1 MAISGL
7 KDVSHS
13 KNEDCRIDH
22 IHLIKNRKGGT
33 MTKSRHLMVMVSL
46 LLATMFIV
54 SFATTQ
60 IYAAEYKLR
69 IACSHKPDSP
79 WVQAAQYFAKELE
92 ALSGGRIE
100 VSVHHSATLGN
111 TREVCEMVRNNTLE
125 AAIPGAAQL
134 STYTPEI
141 GVTVL
146 AYIFKSNES
155 MFSVLDGPIG
165 GYIDSKLAEANFHN
179 LGWYKNGFR
188 SVTNNKRPIEKLEDF
203 NGLKLRVLP
212 SPSVMAFFK
221 EVGVNPIH
229 IDWAELFEAMKKG
242 VVDGQENPPFFVWSG
257 KVYEINKYYSFTKH
271 MNEPGIL
278 VLSKKYYDNLPEDLR
293 LMVDVAAKKAEMW
306 ERAKMTEANDE
317 CLTKLKEAGMQINEI
332 PESELERFRKVTY
345 EKVYPAIV
353 KNKDLGPYTK
363 ELIDMV
369 LWAQE

>member
-1 MAISGL
+1 MMAVGSIML
-7 KDVSHS
+7 YFTRTK
-13 KNEDCRIDH
+13 
-22 IHLIKNRKGGT
+22 KGGH
-33 MTKSRHLMVMVSL
+33 MKKSRQFSVNVSL
-46 LLATMFIV
+46 LLATMILV
-54 SFATTQ
+54 SLATTP
-60 IYAAEYKLR
+60 IYAADYKLR
-69 IACSHKPDSP
+69 IACSHKPISP
-79 WVQAAQYFAKELE
+79 WVQAAQYFEKELE
-92 ALSGGRIE
+92 ALTGGRID

-125 AAIPGAAQL
+125 AAIPGSAQL

-146 AYIFKSNES
+146 AYIFKNDEG

-165 GYIDSKLAEANFHN
+165 DYIEAKLAESNFHN

-188 SVTNNKRPIEKLEDF
+188 SVTNNKRPIEKLEDL

-242 VVDGQENPPFFVWSG
+242 VVDGQENPPFFVWLG
-257 KVYEINKYYSFTKH
+257 KVYEMNKYYSFTKH

-278 VLSKKYYDNLPEDLR
+278 VLSKKFYDNLPEDLR

-306 ERAKMTEANDE
+306 QRAKMTEANAE
-317 CLTKLKEAGMQINEI
+317 SLQKLKEAGMQINEI
-332 PESELERFRKVTY
+332 PESELDRFRKVTY
-345 EKVYPAIV
+345 EKVFPTII
-353 KNKDLGPYTK
+353 KNKDLGPNTK

-369 LWAQE
+369 IWSQQ

>member
-1 MAISGL
+1 MMAVGWII
-7 KDVSHS
+7 VYFT
-13 KNEDCRIDH
+13 KN
-22 IHLIKNRKGGT
+22 NKGGLLMKT
-33 MTKSRHLMVMVSL
+33 SRHFSVKVSL
-46 LLATMFIV
+46 FLATILLV

-69 IACSHKPDSP
+69 IACSHKPISP
-79 WVQAAQYFAKELE
+79 WVQAAQYFEKELE
-92 ALSGGRIE
+92 ALTGGRID

-111 TREVCEMVRNNTLE
+111 TREVVEMVRNNTLE
-125 AAIPGAAQL
+125 AAIPGSAQL

-155 MFSVLDGPIG
+155 MFSVLDGPVG
-165 GYIDSKLAEANFHN
+165 DYIESKLAEANFHN

-188 SVTNNKRPIEKLEDF
+188 SVTNSKRPIQKLEDL

-221 EVGVNPIH
+221 EVGVNPMH

-242 VVDGQENPPFFVWSG
+242 VVDGQENPPFFVWLG
-257 KVYEINKYYSFTKH
+257 KVYEMNKYYSFTKH

-278 VLSKKYYDNLPEDLR
+278 VLSKKYYDKLPEDLR

-306 ERAKMTEANDE
+306 QRVKMTEANAE
-317 CLTKLKEAGMQINEI
+317 NLEKLKKAGMQINEI
-332 PESELERFRKVTY
+332 PESELDRFRKVTY
-345 EKVYPAIV
+345 EKVFPTVI
-353 KNKDLGPYTK
+353 KNKDLGPNTK
-363 ELIDMV
+363 ELIDMTI
-369 LWAQE
+369 WAQQ

>member
-1 MAISGL
+1 
-7 KDVSHS
+7 
-13 KNEDCRIDH
+13 
-22 IHLIKNRKGGT
+22 
-33 MTKSRHLMVMVSL
+33 MTKLRRVTVVGL
-46 LLATMFIV
+46 LV
-54 SFATTQ
+54 SFAMLLLSFAPDQ
-60 IYAAEYKLR
+60 AYAAEYKLR
-69 IACSHKPDSP
+69 IAITHKPESP
-79 WVQAAQYFAKELE
+79 WVQAAQYFERELE
-92 ALSGGRIE
+92 ALSGGRID

-146 AYIFKSNES
+146 AYIFKTNES
-155 MFSVLDGPIG
+155 MFGVLDGPIG
-165 GYIDSKLAEANFHN
+165 DYIDSKLAEANFHN

-188 SVTNNKRPIEKLEDF
+188 SVTNSKHPIRKLEDF
-203 NGLKLRVLP
+203 QGLKLRVLP

-271 MNEPGIL
+271 MNEPGII
-278 VLSKKYYDNLPEDLR
+278 VLSKKWYDKLPEDLR

-306 ERAKMTEANDE
+306 ERVKMTEANDE
-317 CLTKLKEAGMQINEI
+317 CLTRLKAAGMEINEI

-345 EKVYPAIV
+345 EKVYPTVI
-353 KNKDLGPYTK
+353 KNKDLGPHTK
-363 ELIDMV
+363 ELIDLV
-369 LWAQE
+369 IWAQN

>member
-1 MAISGL
+1 
-7 KDVSHS
+7 
-13 KNEDCRIDH
+13 
-22 IHLIKNRKGGT
+22 
-33 MTKSRHLMVMVSL
+33 MTKSRRLTVMVSL
-46 LLATMFIV
+46 LGVAMLLVSLATSPVF
-54 SFATTQ
+54 
-60 IYAAEYKLR
+60 AAEYKLR
-69 IACSHKPDSP
+69 IACSHKPESP
-79 WVQAAQYFAKELE
+79 WVQAAQYFEKELE
-92 ALSGGRIE
+92 ALSGGRID

-111 TREVCEMVRNNTLE
+111 TREVSEMVRNNTLE
-125 AAIPGAAQL
+125 AAIPGSAQL

-155 MFSVLDGPIG
+155 MFSVLDGPVG
-165 GYIDSKLAEANFHN
+165 DYIESKLAEANFHN

-188 SVTNNKRPIEKLEDF
+188 SVTNNKRPIQKLEDF

-242 VVDGQENPPFFVWSG
+242 VVDGQENPPFFVWAG

-278 VLSKKYYDNLPEDLR
+278 VLSKKYYDKLPEDLR
-293 LMVDVAAKKAEMW
+293 LMVDVAAKKAELW
-306 ERAKMTEANDE
+306 ERAKMTEANEE
-317 CLTKLKEAGMQINEI
+317 CLVKLKEAGMQINDI
-332 PESELERFRKVTY
+332 PESEFERFRKLTY
-345 EKVYPAIV
+345 EKVFPTVI

-369 LWAQE
+369 VWAQE